1 MDRLI
6 RLWNP
11 HFSGKPTGVLK
22 GHSAPIIFLCISSE
36 DSQIFSVSNDN
47 TVKIWHIED
56 QCCLFTADPKES
68 GIHGDI
74 SACSYS
80 PAVKCLYVAADCL
93 AMLSLKL
100 RPRLHSHLMASH
112 NEPVMCCGFSE
123 EFRQVVSCTEG
134 SVVKVWD
141 FDSGHQVFEFGGTHD
156 LSSITCMT
164 FDLKGRRLITG
175 GTDGCLKIWNF
186 NNGQCLKTL
195 KKDSECHEVCDC
207 IFLKVHRKSYVMSVG
222 RARRIDIYLD
232 IPEDSHHVQK
242 PQPSWQDDLKNG
254 HKDDIL
260 CIAQCPP
267 SLLATSSYN
276 GEIIVWNVI
285 SGRVQCRL
293 VSPLAAQHQN
303 ADALDTS
310 VPSIIFLKNLQQLS
324 LTTALLS
331 SGAKGCV
338 NLWNV
343 LCGGKFVSAF
353 KASKF
358 QQKITKMAK
367 TDKDM
372 LLYAADRIGY
382 IYVYS
387 IEKFAPE
394 QISPRAE
401 NFWRAHTS
409 TITGLQVVDND
420 QVVLTSSTDHTV
432 RLWSAQGEFIGTF
445 GQPESWNVHISSSWM
460 HPGVPFEVLIDPL
473 SMPDNEIL
481 NAKSCHSDARTPVR
495 DEADRGEVKTL

>member
-1 MDRLI
+1 MKNLLLLLSVITIYLLATGGMDRLI

-93 AMLSLKL
+93 AMLSLK
-100 RPRLHSHLMASH
+100 PRLHSHLMASH

-195 KKDSECHEVCDC
+195 KK
-207 IFLKVHRKSYVMSVG
+207 G
-222 RARRIDIYLD
+222 D

-285 SGRVQCRL
+285 SGRIQCRL

-303 ADALDTS
+303 AEGNFQSFKVNKESNLQISYSYTS
-310 VPSIIFLKNLQQLS
+310 VLKS
-324 LTTALLS
+324 FFF
-331 SGAKGCV
+331 CV
-338 NLWNV
+338 
-343 LCGGKFVSAF
+343 CTFQ
-353 KASKF
+353 SKF

-394 QISPRAE
+394 QISPRVGHRCRE
-401 NFWRAHTS
+401 MISNGFRHCDILRSHSFDCVTFIQQFWSPS
-409 TITGLQVVDND
+409 T
-420 QVVLTSSTDHTV
+420 
-432 RLWSAQGEFIGTF
+432 GTF

-481 NAKSCHSDARTPVR
+481 NAKSCHSDARTPGR
-495 DEADRGEVKTL
+495 DEADRGEVKSPCFYGCK